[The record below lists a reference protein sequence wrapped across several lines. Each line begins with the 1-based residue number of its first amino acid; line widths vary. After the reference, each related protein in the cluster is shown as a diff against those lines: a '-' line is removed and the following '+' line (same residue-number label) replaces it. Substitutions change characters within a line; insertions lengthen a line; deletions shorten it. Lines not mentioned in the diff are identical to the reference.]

1 MDCEKFD
8 RIVLDLLYDELD
20 ELTTA
25 AAKRHMEHCAR
36 CRAIGSGLRAT
47 REVGALPLV
56 EAPEGLELRILQ
68 AEERATQLLP
78 IGKRLGRGLSLLASY
93 AMRPQVSMAA
103 LLMLMIGSSLFFLRA
118 QPGDRE
124 HVLVTERGVP
134 ETDNETVTIL
144 PKRAEAAE
152 PARAPTPVAT
162 LPAPSPRPDL
172 VARRASAPEA
182 KGDAPSAAQA
192 PAAEQYAA
200 APPLEAARGGSAL
213 GASSDDKASEGNAE
227 PSTDSDASY
236 DAAMAAYR
244 NGRYSEAQH
253 RFDEIASL
261 GGPHAANAALYG
273 AQALRRVSGCPT
285 AAPRFEEVHTRYP
298 GSVGSDAAWQAA
310 DCYRSLGDLARARQ
324 TYDQLSSDPSYK
336 ARAKEA
342 IAELD
347 QRVADQEI
355 AAKREELAAKRAA
368 AAATAPPAAAA
379 KAKPTA
385 PAKPATSK

>member
-8 RIVLDLLYDELD
+8 RIALDLLYDELD
-20 ELTTA
+20 ELTNA
-25 AAKRHMEHCAR
+25 AARRHMEHCAR

-56 EAPEGLELRILQ
+56 EPPEGLELRILQ
-68 AEERATQLLP
+68 AEEQATQLLP
-78 IGKRLGRGLSLLASY
+78 IGKRLGRGLSLLAGY

-134 ETDNETVTIL
+134 ESDNDSVTVV
-144 PKRAEAAE
+144 PKKPDAPE
-152 PARAPTPVAT
+152 PARVASRAT
-162 LPAPSPRPDL
+162 PSPRAEE
-172 VARRASAPEA
+172 VSARRDRAVEPKPEPALAAP
-182 KGDAPSAAQA
+182 
-192 PAAEQYAA
+192 AEQYAA
-200 APPLEAARGGSAL
+200 APAADARGSGAL
-213 GASSDDKASEGNAE
+213 GSLGANADDKDLEGNE

-244 NGRYSEAQH
+244 DGRYSEAQR
-253 RFDEIASL
+253 RFDEIAAL

-273 AQALRRVSGCPT
+273 AQALRRVAGCPT
-285 AAPRFEEVHTRYP
+285 AAPRFEEVHSRYP

-310 DCYRSLGDLARARQ
+310 DCYRSLGELARARQ
-324 TYDQLSSDPSYK
+324 NYEQLSADPSYK
-336 ARAKEA
+336 TRAKEA

-347 QRVADQEI
+347 QRVADI
-355 AAKREELAAKRAA
+355 ELAARRAT
-368 AAATAPPAAAA
+368 AATAAAA
-379 KAKPTA
+379 KAKAPAASA
-385 PAKPATSK
+385 PAKAAPPSEK

>member
-1 MDCEKFD
+1 LQVITVDCEKFD

-56 EAPEGLELRILQ
+56 EPPEGLEQRILQ
-68 AEERATQLLP
+68 AEEQAAHLLP

-103 LLMLMIGSSLFFLRA
+103 LLMLMIGSSLFFLRV

-134 ETDNETVTIL
+134 ESDNEAVTIV
-144 PKRAEAAE
+144 PKKAEAPE
-152 PARAPTPVAT
+152 PARAVHAAPTSARVDE
-162 LPAPSPRPDL
+162 PAP
-172 VARRASAPEA
+172 RRDRAAEA
-182 KGDAPSAAQA
+182 KLEAA
-192 PAAEQYAA
+192 PAASAA
-200 APPLEAARGGSAL
+200 APPLLAFAPPPQGAALRGGASL
-213 GASSDDKASEGNAE
+213 GASADDKEIEGNE
-227 PSTDSDASY
+227 PSIDSDASF

-244 NGRYSEAQH
+244 DGRYSEAQR

-261 GGPHAANAALYG
+261 GGPHAANAALFG

-285 AAPRFEEVHTRYP
+285 AAPRFEEVRARYP
-298 GSVGSDAAWQAA
+298 SSVGSDAAWQAA
-310 DCYRSLGDLARARQ
+310 DCYRSLGDLTRARQ
-324 TYDQLSSDPSYK
+324 TYEQLSADPNYK

-342 IAELD
+342 ITELD
-347 QRVADQEI
+347 QRVADQELQ
-355 AAKREELAAKRAA
+355 ARKAA
-368 AAATAPPAAAA
+368 AAAAPAAAA
-379 KAKPTA
+379 KPKAA
-385 PAKPATSK
+385 PMSPPKNASH

>member
-56 EAPEGLELRILQ
+56 EVPAGLELRILQ
-68 AEERATQLLP
+68 AEERAAHLLP

-134 ETDNETVTIL
+134 EIDNESVTIV
-144 PKRAEAAE
+144 PKPEAPE
-152 PARAPTPVAT
+152 PARAVGRAAQPQRAEEVPTRRDRAVEPKAEPAAAPA
-162 LPAPSPRPDL
+162 LAPAP
-172 VARRASAPEA
+172 V
-182 KGDAPSAAQA
+182 GQFAQA
-192 PAAEQYAA
+192 PRAEAT
-200 APPLEAARGGSAL
+200 RGGAAL
-213 GASSDDKASEGNAE
+213 GAPSDDKGAEGSAE
-227 PSTDSDASY
+227 PNPDSDASY

-244 NGRYSEAQH
+244 DGRYTDAKN

-273 AQALRRVSGCPT
+273 AQALRRISGCPT
-285 AAPRFEEVHTRYP
+285 AAPRFEEVHAHYP

-310 DCYRSLGDLARARQ
+310 DCYRSLGDLSRARQ
-324 TYDQLSSDPSYK
+324 TYEQLETDPSYK

-342 IAELD
+342 ITEID
-347 QRVADQEI
+347 QRVADQE
-355 AAKREELAAKRAA
+355 LAIKRAA
-368 AAATAPPAAAA
+368 
-379 KAKPTA
+379 
-385 PAKPATSK
+385 

>member
-1 MDCEKFD
+1 VDCEKFD

-144 PKRAEAAE
+144 PKKAEAPE
-152 PARAPTPVAT
+152 PARASPVAT
-162 LPAPSPRPDL
+162 LPAPSPRSDL
-172 VARRASAPEA
+172 AARRATASEA
-182 KGDAPSAAQA
+182 KGDAPPAAAPA

-200 APPLEAARGGSAL
+200 APRFEASRGGSAL
-213 GASSDDKASEGNAE
+213 GASSDDKATEGSAE
-227 PSTDSDASY
+227 PNTDSDASY

-244 NGRYSEAQH
+244 DGRYSEAQH

-310 DCYRSLGDLARARQ
+310 DCYRSLGDLSRARQ
-324 TYDQLSSDPSYK
+324 TYDQLASDPSYK

-355 AAKREELAAKRAA
+355 AAKRAAAA
-368 AAATAPPAAAA
+368 AAATAPAAAA
-379 KAKPTA
+379 KAKPSA
-385 PAKPATSK
+385 PAAPSKPAASSK

>member
-1 MDCEKFD
+1 
-8 RIVLDLLYDELD
+8 
-20 ELTTA
+20 
-25 AAKRHMEHCAR
+25 MEHCAR

-56 EAPEGLELRILQ
+56 EPPEGLALRILQ
-68 AEERATQLLP
+68 AEEQAAELLP
-78 IGKRLGRGLSLLASY
+78 IGKRLGRGLSLLAGY

-134 ETDNETVTIL
+134 ESDNESVTIVPKKADL
-144 PKRAEAAE
+144 PEPPRAATHATPSPRAEDGAVRRDRAAE
-152 PARAPTPVAT
+152 PRPEALPLSAP
-162 LPAPSPRPDL
+162 PAP
-172 VARRASAPEA
+172 A
-182 KGDAPSAAQA
+182 
-192 PAAEQYAA
+192 AAEQYAA
-200 APPLEAARGGSAL
+200 APRLEAARGGAAL
-213 GASSDDKASEGNAE
+213 GASADDKELEDSHE

-244 NGRYSEAQH
+244 DGRYSEAQR

-285 AAPRFEEVHTRYP
+285 AAPRFEEVHSRYP

-310 DCYRSLGDLARARQ
+310 DCYRSLGELSRARAN
-324 TYDQLSSDPSYK
+324 YEQLSADPSYK
-336 ARAKEA
+336 TRAKEA

-347 QRVADQEI
+347 QRVADQE
-355 AAKREELAAKRAA
+355 LAARKAT
-368 AAATAPPAAAA
+368 AATAAAA
-379 KAKPTA
+379 KGKAPAASA
-385 PAKPATSK
+385 PAKPAASSK

>member
-1 MDCEKFD
+1 VDCEKFD

-56 EAPEGLELRILQ
+56 EPPEGLELRILQ
-68 AEERATQLLP
+68 AEEQAAQLLP
-78 IGKRLGRGLSLLASY
+78 INKRLGRGLSLLAGY

-103 LLMLMIGSSLFFLRA
+103 VLMLVIGSSLFFLRT

-134 ETDNETVTIL
+134 ENDNEIVTVR
-144 PKRAEAAE
+144 PKKADAPEPSRIAAHATASPLREDGAPRRDRAAEAKA
-152 PARAPTPVAT
+152 PAAPA
-162 LPAPSPRPDL
+162 APPQ
-172 VARRASAPEA
+172 AY
-182 KGDAPSAAQA
+182 AAA
-192 PAAEQYAA
+192 PAAE
-200 APPLEAARGGSAL
+200 AARGATSL
-213 GASSDDKASEGNAE
+213 GAAADDKDVEGSEANAD
-227 PSTDSDASY
+227 PDATY

-244 NGRYSEAQH
+244 DGRYSEAQR
-253 RFDEIASL
+253 RFDEIANQ
-261 GGPHAANAALYG
+261 GGAHAANAALYG

-285 AAPRFEEVHTRYP
+285 AAPRFEEVRARYG

-310 DCYRSLGDLARARQ
+310 DCYRSLGELSRARQ
-324 TYDQLSSDPSYK
+324 NYELLAADPSYK

-347 QRVADQEI
+347 QRVADQE
-355 AAKREELAAKRAA
+355 LAARRASAA
-368 AAATAPPAAAA
+368 AASPAAAPAA
-379 KAKPTA
+379 KGKPA
-385 PAKPATSK
+385 AAKPATSSK

>member
-1 MDCEKFD
+1 VDCEKFD

-25 AAKRHMEHCAR
+25 ATRRHMEHCAR

-56 EAPEGLELRILQ
+56 EPPEGLELRILQ
-68 AEERATQLLP
+68 AEEQATQLLP
-78 IGKRLGRGLSLLASY
+78 IGKRLGRGLSLLAGY

-124 HVLVTERGVP
+124 HVRVTERGVP
-134 ETDNETVTIL
+134 ESDNETVTIVPKKADL
-144 PKRAEAAE
+144 PEPARVAPHPTPSPRADDGVARRDRAAE
-152 PARAPTPVAT
+152 PKPEAAPAAA
-162 LPAPSPRPDL
+162 PAP
-172 VARRASAPEA
+172 A
-182 KGDAPSAAQA
+182 
-192 PAAEQYAA
+192 AAEQYAA
-200 APPLEAARGGSAL
+200 APRLSAARGGAAL
-213 GASSDDKASEGNAE
+213 GASANDKAPEDSRE

-244 NGRYSEAQH
+244 DGRYSEAQH

-285 AAPRFEEVHTRYP
+285 AAPRFEEVHSRYP

-310 DCYRSLGDLARARQ
+310 DCYRSLGELARARQ
-324 TYDQLSSDPSYK
+324 NYEQLSADPSYK
-336 ARAKEA
+336 TRAKEA

-347 QRVADQEI
+347 QRVADQE
-355 AAKREELAAKRAA
+355 LAARKAATAA
-368 AAATAPPAAAA
+368 AAPTAAAKGKATAPAAA
-379 KAKPTA
+379 A
-385 PAKPATSK
+385 PAKPAASSK